1 MTHMPSRQ
9 YLRARAL
16 RVIRWAAFT
25 ILSLSP
31 VVSLQNAEAAE
42 ASFVDFP
49 FLVHCALNG
58 VDRAYYLSRIDTD
71 GVAVYI
77 SPDDKAGTITIAGT
91 AKPIGGDW
99 SGSCSGKTLAEL
111 RSAGQAYYLQP

>member
-1 MTHMPSRQ
+1 MTHLPSRQ
-9 YLRARAL
+9 YPRAKAL
-16 RVIRWAAFT
+16 RVMGLVAFAT
-25 ILSLSP
+25 LSLSP
-31 VVSLQNAEAAE
+31 FASPRGAEAAE

-77 SPDDKAGTITIAGT
+77 SPDDKAGTITIEGT